1 MSLARRGLAVLK
13 PTKVAIADSTRIGL
27 QVAKEEDVTPFVE
40 YGLQPPEDDQRLFSS
55 KTPTRREFSV

>member
-1 MSLARRGLAVLK
+1 MLK